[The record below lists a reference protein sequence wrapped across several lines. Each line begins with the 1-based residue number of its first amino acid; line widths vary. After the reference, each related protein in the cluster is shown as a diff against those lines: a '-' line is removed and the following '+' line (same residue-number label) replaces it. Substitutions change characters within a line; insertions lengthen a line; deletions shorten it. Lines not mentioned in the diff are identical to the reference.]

1 MDFKTANVQIK
12 KDGLPFNRWWTNLNT
27 GWKRINYIL
36 FVIYLLYTLF
46 FLIFCMSEYD
56 NEQKHY
62 RWCIGIGNSFCE
74 EQLAE
79 NLAKIVLM
87 LITAL
92 IVPAV
97 IYFGTVSGYQWL
109 KEGFQEKQP
118 DKELS

>member
-1 MDFKTANVQIK
+1 
-12 KDGLPFNRWWTNLNT
+12 
-27 GWKRINYIL
+27 
-36 FVIYLLYTLF
+36 
-46 FLIFCMSEYD
+46 MSEYE
-56 NEQKHY
+56 NEQEHY
-62 RWCIGIGNSFCE
+62 RWCIGIGNGNSFCE
-74 EQLAE
+74 ELLAE
-79 NLAKIVLM
+79 HLAKIVLM